1 MTWMPLVTL
10 IRNLIADGEWH
21 RFEEIA
27 DAIVGPADDLH
38 MIPVPNAAPWRD

>member
-21 RFEEIA
+21 RFDETPLSCLPTICT
-27 DAIVGPADDLH
+27 
-38 MIPVPNAAPWRD
+38 